1 MGKLHWRGNS
11 AAVGGDLLRYGKRPA
26 FRRLA
31 GIFAAALI
39 VGVTGPALAAPV
51 FYTCK
56 SIGVAVYA
64 ERIHVQCDKPASG
77 GYSYFALSTTNSA
90 HAARIL
96 SVLTAAHLA
105 GRSIVVEYDPSDTSG
120 TAFGC
125 LAHDCR
131 RLMSVGLQ

>member
-1 MGKLHWRGNS
+1 MNRLTCRRDSVAKGKLGRCGLSHLTAVAVAVLS
-11 AAVGGDLLRYGKRPA
+11 TAAAV
-26 FRRLA
+26 
-31 GIFAAALI
+31 
-39 VGVTGPALAAPV
+39 PALAAQT

-77 GYSYFALSTTNSA
+77 GFSYFALSTTNSA

-105 GRSIVVEYDPSDTSG
+105 GRNIVVLYDPGDTSG

-125 LAHDCR
+125 AANDCR
-131 RLMSVGLQ
+131 RLISVGLQ